1 MRWARWLAPVVA
13 LGIAGAVIT
22 LAVSSGGGAAEPQ
35 APRAAV
41 SAEALLQPHVAL
53 FGAAVRAEL
62 RITVDRRRV
71 DPRTVHATARLA
83 PFSSLG
89 PIRIRR
95 QASGPVTL
103 IRIRYRL
110 HCVAAACSRP
120 GGQASVPLRPAVVRW
135 GSHRLAVEWP
145 PEAIASRLT
154 VGDFAH
160 PSLRY
165 AADAPGPAY
174 RFDPVVVGWTSIGAA
189 AALVLAL
196 GVFVPL
202 KVRRVDV
209 EVEPPSSDVERALAR
224 VVDSARGSQ
233 ADRRSAIGE
242 LADVL
247 ERDGF
252 GELAPLARRIAWSS
266 EGPSCEVA
274 SELALLVR
282 AALEV
287 AA

>member
-1 MRWARWLAPVVA
+1 M
-13 LGIAGAVIT
+13 
-22 LAVSSGGGAAEPQ
+22 
-35 APRAAV
+35 
-41 SAEALLQPHVAL
+41 
-53 FGAAVRAEL
+53 
-62 RITVDRRRV
+62 
-71 DPRTVHATARLA
+71 
-83 PFSSLG
+83 
-89 PIRIRR
+89 
-95 QASGPVTL
+95 
-103 IRIRYRL
+103 
-110 HCVAAACSRP
+110 
-120 GGQASVPLRPAVVRW
+120 RW